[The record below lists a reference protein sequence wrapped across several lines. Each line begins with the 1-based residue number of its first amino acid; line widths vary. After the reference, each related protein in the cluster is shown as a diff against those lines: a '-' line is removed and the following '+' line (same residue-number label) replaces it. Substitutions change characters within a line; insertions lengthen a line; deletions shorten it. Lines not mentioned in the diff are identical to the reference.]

1 MKTHK
6 QLLNLA
12 LSLFLLFASKS
23 YAQNYS
29 YKGMY
34 VYTLDSILNDASGK
48 TQDVL
53 LRYCRD
59 SSINALTLSV
69 GALNLHTNPSYVTK
83 LASFMKKAKSRYGI
97 KYFSAVFSDYT
108 TLNNEIRFYQN
119 SRTDSLEKFSY
130 YNYEFEYWNNNF
142 YTATGTGETDYCTK
156 YLQPEGFSCD
166 SVGAW
171 NYFKK
176 YIKKVD
182 SLAQADNI
190 LSSLYIGVK
199 SKDTLKNRFIAN
211 TVDLIMI
218 ACYKSSPTDLYQT
231 NTTGKL
237 TAFSKANHKVN
248 VIPIFSSL
256 SQSASENLKIW
267 LKVPPT
273 GKHAES
279 SAMPY
284 FMSEYND
291 PANLSTVVRSK
302 LNIIGY
308 QWFKYGGMPKDSTFT
323 AITLTPIG
331 LGATP
336 SNTGATLTWSTISNA
351 TQYTVWYSPATSF
364 NWTKTTVNSASV
376 AINGLTSDSPYQFL
390 VYAKTNNG
398 TTASSLVYHFTT
410 TSTQTTNCAQATGLS
425 TTAIGATTCTL
436 NWNTVN
442 GATSYTVRYKATTV
456 NTWLTLAVTTNS
468 IALNN
473 LTANTAYEFQV
484 QTNCTSGNISDYT
497 ASTLFNTT
505 ALPCLA
511 PENIGSSSITS
522 TTATI
527 SWTAVTGASSYALE
541 YKTLTGT
548 TWQTLNTTALNKLI
562 SSLSAATT
570 YNYRLQSV
578 CNTTLSAYSSN
589 YQFTTSTAVSTCAVP
604 TGLAANSVSSTSAL
618 ISWTDAGG
626 GTTYKIQYHK
636 LGSSV
641 WTSKTVN
648 GLSYTLSSLKSSTNY
663 EVKIQRICSTNL
675 SSSYSSL
682 LSFKTL
688 SSAAKVAAKTT
699 ALRSNQGITL
709 QWNVNDEVSNGYYLL
724 EKSEDGIEFEPF
736 RKILAE
742 ADHFNGSIYEI
753 IDDSYVY
760 EVQQNSVWYKL
771 SLVDENGNQLV
782 LDILEVK
789 TRNEFENI
797 FNIFPNPNSGEQ
809 INLTLQLQQKEEL
822 LVVLIDMLGNQVYS
836 KVIITNDNGSVATAI
851 NPSQELAKGCY
862 QVIGYSST
870 KILSQKLIIQ

>member
-6 QLLNLA
+6 QLLYLA
-12 LSLFLLFASKS
+12 LPLFLLFASKS
-23 YAQNYS
+23 FAQNYS

-69 GALNLHTNPSYVTK
+69 GALNLHTSPSYVTK

-97 KYFSAVFSDYT
+97 KYFSAVFSDYN
-108 TLNNEIRFYQN
+108 TLFNEIHFYQN

-142 YTATGTGETDYCTK
+142 YTSTGTGETDYCTK

-176 YIKKVD
+176 YIKRVD

-291 PANLSTVVRSK
+291 PANLSTAVRSK

-323 AITLTPIG
+323 AITLTPTG
-331 LGATP
+331 LSAIP
-336 SNTGATLTWSTISNA
+336 SNTGATLSWTTIANA
-351 TQYTVWYSPATSF
+351 TQYTIWYSPANSF
-364 NWTKTTVNSASV
+364 NWTKTTVNSASA

-398 TTASSLVYHFTT
+398 TTASSLVYQFTT
-410 TSTQTTNCAQATGLS
+410 TTTQTTNCVQATGLS

-436 NWNTVN
+436 NWITAT
-442 GATSYTVRYKATTV
+442 GATSYTVRYKETAV
-456 NTWLTLAVTTNS
+456 NTWIILTATGNS
-468 IALNN
+468 IVLNN
-473 LTANTAYEFQV
+473 LSANTAYEFQV

-497 ASTLFNTT
+497 ASTQFNTT

-511 PENIGSSSITS
+511 PVNIGSSSITS
-522 TTATI
+522 SSATI
-527 SWTAVTGASSYALE
+527 SWTAATGASSYTLE

-548 TWQTLNTTALNKLI
+548 TWQALSTSSLNNLL
-562 SSLSAATT
+562 SSLSAATA
-570 YNYRLQSV
+570 YNYRLQTV
-578 CNTTLSAYSSN
+578 CNTTLSAYSSS
-589 YQFTTSTAVSTCAVP
+589 YQFTTSTVVSTCAIP
-604 TGLAANSVSSTSAL
+604 TGLTANSVSSTSAL
-618 ISWTDAGG
+618 ISWSDAGG
-626 GTTYKIQYHK
+626 AATYKIQYHK
-636 LGSSV
+636 VGSSV
-641 WTSKTVN
+641 WTSKTVS
-648 GLSYTLSSLKSSTNY
+648 GLTYTISSLKSSTKY
-663 EVKIQRICSTNL
+663 EVKIQRICNSNL

-688 SSAAKVAAKTT
+688 SSSAKVAAKTT
-699 ALRSNQGITL
+699 ALRNNHGITL
-709 QWNVNDEVSNGYYLL
+709 KWNANDEVSSSYYLI
-724 EKSEDGIEFEPF
+724 EKSEDGIEFDPF
-736 RKILAE
+736 RKIIAE
-742 ADHFNGSIYEI
+742 VDHYNGSIYEI
-753 IDDSYVY
+753 TDDSYVY
-760 EVQQNSVWYKL
+760 EVQHNSVWYKL
-771 SLVDENGNQLV
+771 SVLDENGNQLV
-782 LDILEVK
+782 IDTLEVK
-789 TRNEFENI
+789 PIHEFEDV
-797 FNIFPNPNSGEQ
+797 FNIYPNPNTGEQ
-809 INLTLQLQQKEEL
+809 INLSLQLQQKEEL

-836 KVIITNDNGSVATAI
+836 KVIITNDNGTVATAI
-851 NPSQELAKGCY
+851 NPSQDLAKGCY

>member
-6 QLLNLA
+6 QLLYFA
-12 LSLFLLFASKS
+12 LPLFLLFTSKS
-23 YAQNYS
+23 FGQNYS

-69 GALNLHTNPSYVTK
+69 GALNLHTSPSYVTK
-83 LASFMKKAKSRYGI
+83 LSSFMKKAKTRYGI
-97 KYFSAVFSDYT
+97 KYFSAVFSDYN
-108 TLNNEIRFYQN
+108 TLVNEIHFYQN
-119 SRTDSLEKFSY
+119 SRTDTLEKFSF

-142 YTATGTGETDYCTK
+142 YTSTGTGETDYCTK

-176 YIKKVD
+176 YIKRVD

-273 GKHAES
+273 GKHSEA

-291 PANLSTVVRSK
+291 PANLSTAIRSK

-323 AITLTPIG
+323 AITITPSG
-331 LGATP
+331 LAAIP
-336 SNTGATLTWSTISNA
+336 SNTGATVSWTTIANA
-351 TQYTVWYSPATSF
+351 TQYTVWYSPANSF
-364 NWTKTTVNSASV
+364 NWTKTTVNSAT
-376 AINGLTSDSPYQFL
+376 ATINGLTSDSPYQFL

-398 TTASSLVYHFTT
+398 TTASSLVYQFST
-410 TSTQTTNCAQATGLS
+410 TSTQTTNCALATGLA

-436 NWNTVN
+436 NWIPVN
-442 GATSYTVRYKATTV
+442 GASTYTVRYKETAV
-456 NTWLTLAVTTNS
+456 NTWFTLTSTSNASVLT
-468 IALNN
+468 N
-473 LTANTAYEFQV
+473 LTANTVYEFQV
-484 QTNCTSGNISDYT
+484 QTNCTSGNSSDFT
-497 ASTLFNTT
+497 VSTLFSTT

-511 PENIGSSSITS
+511 PGNIGSSAITTNS
-522 TTATI
+522 ATI
-527 SWTAVTGASSYALE
+527 SWTAATGASSYTLE
-541 YKTLTGT
+541 YKTVAGS
-548 TWQTLNTTALNKLI
+548 TWQTVSTTSLNKQI

-570 YNYRLQSV
+570 YTYRLQTV
-578 CNTTLSAYSSN
+578 CNTTLSAYSSD

-604 TGLAANSVSSTSAL
+604 TGLAANSVSSTSAS

-626 GTTYKIQYHK
+626 AATYKIQYHK
-636 LGSSV
+636 VGSSV
-641 WTSKTVN
+641 WTTKTVS
-648 GLSYTLSSLKSSTNY
+648 GLTYTLSSLKSSTNY
-663 EVKIQRICSTNL
+663 EVKIQRICSSNL

-688 SSAAKVAAKTT
+688 SSSAKVAAKTT

-709 QWNVNDEVSNGYYLL
+709 QWNVNDEVSGDYYLL
-724 EKSEDGIEFEPF
+724 EKSEDGIEFDPF
-736 RKILAE
+736 RKIFAE
-742 ADHFNGSIYEI
+742 ADRFNGSIYEI
-753 IDDSYVY
+753 TDDSYVY
-760 EVQQNSVWYKL
+760 EVQHNSVWCKL

-782 LDILEVK
+782 LDTLEIK
-789 TRNEFENI
+789 PKNEFENI
-797 FNIFPNPNSGEQ
+797 FNIYPNPNSGEQ

-836 KVIITNDNGSVATAI
+836 KVIITNDNGTVATAI

-870 KILSQKLIIQ
+870 KTLSQKLIIQ